1 MNSSSK
7 PFCAGAGCCSKTEL
21 LQFKTSIDPNGLP
34 VPFSFLTRILKFHF
48 CFAGDKWKAL
58 KAHLNAYG
66 KWLKL
71 FTEASCHAYKHGRSE
86 IRPTESERVFMNEPS
101 LSLPTS
107 GYCSEGLLEVI
118 QRGILLVLYFN
129 QKYRKRLFIKRSAT
143 SLLWVHNSLQWQYQ
157 REKVKNQARTA
168 FPLKG
173 LGSRVC
179 GGFFYCKML
188 ALLEVSNSTSSLRT

>member
-7 PFCAGAGCCSKTEL
+7 PFCAGAGCCSKTEF
-21 LQFKTSIDPNGLP
+21 LQFRTSIDPNGLP

-66 KWLKL
+66 SGLNSLRKQAVMHTNMGDQRLGL
-71 FTEASCHAYKHGRSE
+71 QNLRGF
-86 IRPTESERVFMNEPS
+86 FMNEPS

-157 REKVKNQARTA
+157 REKVKNQAKTA
-168 FPLKG
+168 LPLKR
-173 LGSRVC
+173 LGSQVC
-179 GGFFYCKML
+179 GGIFYCKML

>member
-1 MNSSSK
+1 MKSPQS
-7 PFCAGAGCCSKTEL
+7 T
-21 LQFKTSIDPNGLP
+21 
-34 VPFSFLTRILKFHF
+34 LKRL
-48 CFAGDKWKAL
+48 W
-58 KAHLNAYG
+58 

-71 FTEASCHAYKHGRSE
+71 FTEVSCHAYKHGRSD

-143 SLLWVHNSLQWQYQ
+143 SLLWVHYSLQ
-157 REKVKNQARTA
+157 
-168 FPLKG
+168 
-173 LGSRVC
+173 
-179 GGFFYCKML
+179 
-188 ALLEVSNSTSSLRT
+188 